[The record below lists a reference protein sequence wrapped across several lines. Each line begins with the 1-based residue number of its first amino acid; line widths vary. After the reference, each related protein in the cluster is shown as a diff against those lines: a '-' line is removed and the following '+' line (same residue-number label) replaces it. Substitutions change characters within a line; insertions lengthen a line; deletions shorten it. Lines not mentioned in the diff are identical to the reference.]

1 MYALRWCVAG
11 ALAFAGLNVSSV
23 QAQDSGDLAQQAQN
37 PIANLISVPFQNN
50 TNFNVGPFDK
60 EQNILNIQPVI
71 PFKLNDDWN
80 LVTRWILPVVYQ
92 PPAYQGDESDFG
104 LGNFNPSFF
113 FVNQVSPKLMI
124 GAGPT
129 FLLPTNTDR
138 SLGPDKWGAG
148 PTAAIVWTPG
158 KWVVGALVNNIW
170 SFAGDSSEPDVNAF
184 LLQYFIN
191 YNLKH
196 GWYLTTAPIIT
207 ANWEAPAD
215 DQWTLPFGGGVGR
228 VFNVGAQPVNMSLSA
243 YDNVITPEGGPDWQ
257 LRFQVQ
263 LLFPTGG

>member
-1 MYALRWCVAG
+1 MNALRGILAG
-11 ALAFAGLNVSSV
+11 ALSVTAATVSSV

-71 PFKLNDDWN
+71 PFKLNEDWN

-92 PPAYQGDESDFG
+92 PPVYQGDESDFG

-113 FVNQVSPKLMI
+113 FVKQVSPKLMI

-129 FLLPTNTDR
+129 LLLPTNTDR

-158 KWVVGALVNNIW
+158 EW
-170 SFAGDSSEPDVNAF
+170 
-184 LLQYFIN
+184 
-191 YNLKH
+191 
-196 GWYLTTAPIIT
+196 
-207 ANWEAPAD
+207 
-215 DQWTLPFGGGVGR
+215 GGR
-228 VFNVGAQPVNMSLSA
+228 RARQ
-243 YDNVITPEGGPDWQ
+243 
-257 LRFQVQ
+257 
-263 LLFPTGG
+263 